1 MKPNTSLTN
10 SKTFATEP
18 FHKLMPSQLREMY
31 SLKLLDTPAYVLL
44 IVQTHGAAG
53 WKWTFK
59 VKDFC
64 QEWGISKSA
73 FYRAVSKLKDL
84 NLLNWETDDSIT
96 VWHGSDIAKSS
107 PTSGNPVPP
116 VGIPVPPVGI
126 PVPPVGIPVP
136 LVGIKN
142 AEILDGQ
149 GVKNSPYLISNN
161 TRSTTNN
168 NIAAESKKFASE
180 QDPEGSYLETEKVF
194 NQLRSLG
201 IKLNPTVRKVVISH
215 AANVQNAIAHIQER
229 ISERENFK
237 CLEAAFVNACK
248 EGRLPKQLQSPPT
261 VFPQPSPA
269 QFEALEIAKRNGS
282 IRDYYSSPYRGGRT
296 VLVDDCHN
304 RKVVIWWEF
313 LEIADP
319 MPV

>member
-1 MKPNTSLTN
+1 MS
-10 SKTFATEP
+10 
-18 FHKLMPSQLREMY
+18 SQLREMY

-84 NLLNWETDDSIT
+84 DLLNWETDGSIT
-96 VWHGSDIAKSS
+96 IWHGSDIAKSS
-107 PTSGNPVPP
+107 PTSGNLVPPVGIPVPP

-136 LVGIKN
+136 LVGIPVPPVGIPVPPVGIKN
-142 AEILDGQ
+142 PEILNRQ
-149 GVKNSPYLISNN
+149 GVENPPYSISNN

-180 QDPEGSYLETEKVF
+180 QDPEGSYPETDKVF

-201 IKLNPTVRKVVISH
+201 INLNTTVRKVVISH

-313 LEIADP
+313 LDLVDP
-319 MPV
+319 MPA

>member
-1 MKPNTSLTN
+1 
-10 SKTFATEP
+10 
-18 FHKLMPSQLREMY
+18 
-31 SLKLLDTPAYVLL
+31 
-44 IVQTHGAAG
+44 
-53 WKWTFK
+53 
-59 VKDFC
+59 
-64 QEWGISKSA
+64 
-73 FYRAVSKLKDL
+73 
-84 NLLNWETDDSIT
+84 
-96 VWHGSDIAKSS
+96 
-107 PTSGNPVPP
+107 

-136 LVGIKN
+136 PVGIKN

-201 IKLNPTVRKVVISH
+201 INLNPTVRKVVISH

-248 EGRLPKQLQSPPT
+248 EGQLPKQLQNPPT

-296 VLVDDCHN
+296 VLVDDCLN
-304 RKVVIWWEF
+304 RRVVIWWEF

-319 MPV
+319 KPV

>member
-1 MKPNTSLTN
+1 
-10 SKTFATEP
+10 
-18 FHKLMPSQLREMY
+18 MY

-84 NLLNWETDDSIT
+84 DLLNWETDGSIT
-96 VWHGSDIAKSS
+96 IWHGSDIAKSS
-107 PTSGNPVPP
+107 PTSGNLVPP

-136 LVGIKN
+136 PVGIKN

-149 GVKNSPYLISNN
+149 GIENPPYLISNN
-161 TRSTTNN
+161 IRSTTNN

-180 QDPEGSYLETEKVF
+180 QDPEGSYPETDKVF

-201 IKLNPTVRKVVISH
+201 INLNTTVRKVVISH

-248 EGRLPKQLQSPPT
+248 EGQLPKQLQSPPT

>member
-1 MKPNTSLTN
+1 MS
-10 SKTFATEP
+10 
-18 FHKLMPSQLREMY
+18 SQLREMY

-84 NLLNWETDDSIT
+84 DLLNWETDGSIT
-96 VWHGSDIAKSS
+96 IWHGSDIAKSS
-107 PTSGNPVPP
+107 PTSGNLVPP

-136 LVGIKN
+136 PVGIKN

-149 GVKNSPYLISNN
+149 GIENPPYLISNN
-161 TRSTTNN
+161 IRSTTNN

-180 QDPEGSYLETEKVF
+180 QDPEGSYPETDKVF

-201 IKLNPTVRKVVISH
+201 INLNTTVRKVVISH

-248 EGRLPKQLQSPPT
+248 EGQLPKQLQSPPT

>member
-1 MKPNTSLTN
+1 
-10 SKTFATEP
+10 
-18 FHKLMPSQLREMY
+18 
-31 SLKLLDTPAYVLL
+31 
-44 IVQTHGAAG
+44 VQTHGAAG

-107 PTSGNPVPP
+107 PTSGNL
-116 VGIPVPPVGI
+116 VPPVGI

-142 AEILDGQ
+142 PEILDGQ
-149 GVKNSPYLISNN
+149 GVQNPPYLISNN

-180 QDPEGSYLETEKVF
+180 QDPEGSYPETDKVF

-201 IKLNPTVRKVVISH
+201 IDLNTTVRKVVISH

-248 EGRLPKQLQSPPT
+248 EGQLPKQLQSPPT
-261 VFPQPSPA
+261 VWIQPSPA

-282 IRDYYSSPYRGGRT
+282 IKNYYSSPYRGGRT

-304 RKVVIWWEF
+304 RRVVTWWEF

>member
-1 MKPNTSLTN
+1 MKLNRSLAN
-10 SKTFATEP
+10 SEAISSEP
-18 FHKLMPSQLREMY
+18 FHKLMASQLREMY
-31 SLKLLDTPAYVLL
+31 SLKLLDAPAYVLL

-73 FYRAVSKLKDL
+73 FYRAVSKLRDL
-84 NLLNWETDDSIT
+84 DLLNWETDGSIT
-96 VWHGSDIAKSS
+96 VWHGSDIAKPS
-107 PTSGNPVPP
+107 PSSGNSVPTQGIPVPP
-116 VGIPVPPVGI
+116 VGNYFPTQGIPVPPVGI
-126 PVPPVGIPVP
+126 R
-136 LVGIKN
+136 N
-142 AEILDGQ
+142 AETLDGQ
-149 GVKNSPYLISNN
+149 RIENPPYSISNN

-168 NIAAESKKFASE
+168 NIAAELKKFASE
-180 QDPEGSYLETEKVF
+180 EDPEGSYPETEKVF

-201 IKLNPTVRKVVISH
+201 INLNTTVRKVVISH

-248 EGRLPKQLQSPPT
+248 EGQLPKQLQNPPT

-296 VLVDDCHN
+296 VLVDDCLN
-304 RKVVIWWEF
+304 RRVVIWWEF

-319 MPV
+319 KPV